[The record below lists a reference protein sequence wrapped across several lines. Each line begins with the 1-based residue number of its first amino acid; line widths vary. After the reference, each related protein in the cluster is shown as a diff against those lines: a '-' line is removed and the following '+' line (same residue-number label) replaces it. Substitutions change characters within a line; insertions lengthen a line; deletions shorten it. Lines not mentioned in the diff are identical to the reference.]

1 MESLQETFIL
11 ETLDNYNVHNELK
24 IYNLDEVSSYLSMIL
39 NKESSTESD
48 MKAIFYLFNTLFS
61 IGLKEEVKEE
71 VKEKGLCKL
80 SKKIQNCVKKMEK
93 IDVKSKEGFI
103 YITDF
108 FTSNIQV
115 IIKIPQNSNNFDS
128 KVREY
133 FIGIK
138 SLNNLRNI
146 TPTFVYTLGA
156 FSCPKPSK
164 NGKISSANK
173 NTAYVLY
180 EKIPGQSFHTLL
192 KNDQLNFK
200 EWLILFFQLLLGLE
214 IAQRR
219 TRFTHFDMHTD
230 NVMVRTDGLYSYSI
244 PLDMKTYSINNPK
257 SVPVIID
264 FGAATTYVD
273 GKYIGSYDY
282 IKHGMLNFM
291 IPGHDMYKF
300 MIYCIRKTINKKLK
314 EELILLFNFYNGDD
328 DPYSIKTTGE
338 EGVIIASNEYCKNI
352 TFSKVANYTPLML
365 IEWLWK
371 KFSDELKSTINVIDR
386 NNYCS
391 IKYSN
396 IIKEYENIFIT
407 KQNDPDQVLKI
418 GNTIQSYVMSK
429 YTITMLEKYN
439 FFIECEELNDKIIL
453 FDKNIK
459 KSKSLLLK
467 QDISMVNNVFSI
479 IMPSQEDLN
488 HSINEVLKI
497 GIRYPDAVAK
507 EEAVKNLEKVLL
519 YQNELN
525 HYLQFYFTILEVGLE
540 KKFKDWIKKF
550 KKSDIYLLHLNNVTQ
565 IERAVRWGQ
574 TLLASIT

>member
-1 MESLQETFIL
+1 MESVQETFIL
-11 ETLDNYNVHNELK
+11 QTLDNYNVHNELK
-24 IYNLDEVSSYLSMIL
+24 IYNLDELSYYLSMLL
-39 NKESSTESD
+39 NKDSSTGFD
-48 MKAIFYLFNTLFS
+48 MKAVFYLFNTLFS
-61 IGLKEEVKEE
+61 IGLKKE

-80 SKKIQNCVKKMEK
+80 SKKIQNCVKKMEQ
-93 IDVKSKEGFI
+93 IQVKSKEGFI

-108 FTSNIQV
+108 FSSDIQV

-133 FIGIK
+133 FIGIH

-164 NGKISSANK
+164 NGKISSTNK

-180 EKIPGQSFHTLL
+180 EKIPGESFHTLL

-214 IAQRR
+214 IAQRK

-230 NVMVRTDGLYSYSI
+230 NVMVRKDNVSSYTI
-244 PLDMKTYSINNPK
+244 PLDMFTYSINNPD

-291 IPGHDMYKF
+291 IPGYDMYKF
-300 MIYCIRKTINKKLK
+300 MISCIRKTTNKKLK
-314 EELILLFNFYNGDD
+314 EQLISLFDFYNDDD
-328 DPYSIKTTGE
+328 DPYSIVKTGE
-338 EGVIIASNEYCKNI
+338 EGVILASNEYCKNI

-371 KFSDELKSTINVIDR
+371 KFSDELKSTINVTER

-396 IIKEYENIFIT
+396 ILKEYENIFIT
-407 KQNDPDQVLKI
+407 KQNDPDQVLEI
-418 GNTIQSYVMSK
+418 GNEYLKKVPSYIMSK
-429 YTITMLEKYN
+429 YIITILEKYN
-439 FFIECEELNDKIIL
+439 FFVESEELKKKIIS

-459 KSKSLLLK
+459 KSKSVLLK
-467 QDISMVNNVFSI
+467 QDINMLNNVFSI
-479 IMPSQEDLN
+479 TMPSQEDLN
-488 HSINEVLKI
+488 HSINEILKI
-497 GIRYPDAVAK
+497 AIRYSDAVAK
-507 EEAVKNLEKVLL
+507 KEAVKNLEKLLL
-519 YQNELN
+519 YQNDLT
-525 HYLQFYFTILEVGLE
+525 HYLQFYFTILELGLE
-540 KKFKDWIKKF
+540 QKFKVWIKKF
-550 KKSDIYLLHLNNVTQ
+550 KKSDIYLLHVNNVTQ

-574 TLLASIT
+574 TLLASII

>member
-1 MESLQETFIL
+1 
-11 ETLDNYNVHNELK
+11 
-24 IYNLDEVSSYLSMIL
+24 
-39 NKESSTESD
+39 
-48 MKAIFYLFNTLFS
+48 
-61 IGLKEEVKEE
+61 
-71 VKEKGLCKL
+71 
-80 SKKIQNCVKKMEK
+80 MEK

-314 EELILLFNFYNGDD
+314 EELILLFNFY
-328 DPYSIKTTGE
+328 KF
-338 EGVIIASNEYCKNI
+338 YCVFL
-352 TFSKVANYTPLML
+352 FSTKV
-365 IEWLWK
+365 
-371 KFSDELKSTINVIDR
+371 
-386 NNYCS
+386 
-391 IKYSN
+391 
-396 IIKEYENIFIT
+396 EN
-407 KQNDPDQVLKI
+407 
-418 GNTIQSYVMSK
+418 
-429 YTITMLEKYN
+429 
-439 FFIECEELNDKIIL
+439 
-453 FDKNIK
+453 
-459 KSKSLLLK
+459 
-467 QDISMVNNVFSI
+467 
-479 IMPSQEDLN
+479 
-488 HSINEVLKI
+488 
-497 GIRYPDAVAK
+497 
-507 EEAVKNLEKVLL
+507 
-519 YQNELN
+519 
-525 HYLQFYFTILEVGLE
+525 
-540 KKFKDWIKKF
+540 KFKLI
-550 KKSDIYLLHLNNVTQ
+550 L
-565 IERAVRWGQ
+565 
-574 TLLASIT
+574 

>member
-11 ETLDNYNVHNELK
+11 ETLDNYNVHNKLK
-24 IYNLDEVSSYLSMIL
+24 ICNLNELSSYLSMLL
-39 NKESSTESD
+39 NQQPPTESD
-48 MKAIFYLFNTLFS
+48 MKAVFYLFNTLFS
-61 IGLKEEVKEE
+61 IGLKKEL
-71 VKEKGLCKL
+71 KEKGLCKL
-80 SKKIQNCVKKMEK
+80 SKKIQNCVKKMEQ
-93 IDVKSKEGFI
+93 IQVKSKEGFV
-103 YITDF
+103 YITEF
-108 FTSNIQV
+108 FSSDIQV

-164 NGKISSANK
+164 NGKIGQTNK

-180 EKIPGQSFHTLL
+180 EKIPGDSFNTLL

-214 IAQRR
+214 IAQRKA
-219 TRFTHFDMHTD
+219 RFTHFDMHAD
-230 NVMVRTDGLYSYSI
+230 NVMVRTDGVYSYTI
-244 PLDMKTYSINNPK
+244 PLDMKTYSINNPT

-300 MIYCIRKTINKKLK
+300 MISCIRKTSNKKLK
-314 EELILLFNFYNGDD
+314 EQLISLFGFYNDD
-328 DPYSIKTTGE
+328 DPYSIRKTGE

-352 TFSKVANYTPLML
+352 TFSKVANYTPLMF

-371 KFSDELKSTINVIDR
+371 KFSSELKSTINVTDR

-396 IIKEYENIFIT
+396 ILKEYENIFIT
-407 KQNDPDQVLKI
+407 KQNDPDKVLEI
-418 GNTIQSYVMSK
+418 GDECLKKVSSYVMCQ
-429 YTITMLEKYN
+429 YIITILEKYN
-439 FFIECEELNDKIIL
+439 FSIESEELNNKIIL
-453 FDKNIK
+453 FTKNIK
-459 KSKSLLLK
+459 KSKSVLLK
-467 QDISMVNNVFSI
+467 QDISMLNNVFSI
-479 IMPSQEDLN
+479 TIPTQEDLN
-488 HSINEVLKI
+488 HSINEILKI
-497 GIRYPDAVAK
+497 AIRYPDAVAK
-507 EEAVKNLEKVLL
+507 EKVVQNLETVLL

-525 HYLQFYFTILEVGLE
+525 HYLEFYFTILELGLQN
-540 KKFKDWIKKF
+540 KFKVWIKKF
-550 KKSDIYLLHLNNVTQ
+550 KKSDIYVLHINNVTQ

-574 TLLASIT
+574 TLLASII

>member
-11 ETLDNYNVHNELK
+11 ERLDNYDFHNELK

-39 NKESSTESD
+39 NQESSTESD

-61 IGLKEEVKEE
+61 IGLNQE

-93 IDVKSKEGFI
+93 IQVKSKEGFI

-164 NGKISSANK
+164 NGKISSENK

-180 EKIPGQSFHTLL
+180 EKIPGESFNTIL

-214 IAQRR
+214 IAQRT

-230 NVMVRTDGLYSYSI
+230 NVMVRTHGVYSYTI

-264 FGAATTYVD
+264 FGATTTYVD

-300 MIYCIRKTINKKLK
+300 MISCIRKTTNKKLK
-314 EELILLFNFYNGDD
+314 EELISLFHFYDNDD

-338 EGVIIASNEYCKNI
+338 EGVILASNEYCKNI

-371 KFSDELKSTINVIDR
+371 KFSDKLKPTINITDR
-386 NNYCS
+386 KNYCS

-407 KQNDPDQVLKI
+407 KQNDPDQALKI
-418 GNTIQSYVMSK
+418 GNRMSSYVMCK
-429 YTITMLEKYN
+429 YIITMLEKYN
-439 FFIECEELNDKIIL
+439 FFIECEELKDKIIF

-459 KSKSLLLK
+459 KSKSVLLK
-467 QDISMVNNVFSI
+467 QDISMLNNVFSI
-479 IMPSQEDLN
+479 TMPTQEDLN
-488 HSINEVLKI
+488 NSINEVLKI
-497 GIRYPDAVAK
+497 AIRYPDALAK
-507 EEAVKNLEKVLL
+507 EKAVKNLEKVLL

-525 HYLQFYFTILEVGLE
+525 HYLQFYFTILEVELQ

-550 KKSDIYLLHLNNVTQ
+550 KKSDIYLLHINNVTQ

-574 TLLASIT
+574 TLLASII